1 MTSLIVEEVKL
12 SQVSTFNQLK
22 ELVMQELNINEVEQ
36 VSGGLSAERGAIAE
50 AAIAGAAFA
59 VGMTGVGLIAT
70 GAVLACVYLMD
81 D

>member
-1 MTSLIVEEVKL
+1 MLKKFSFQSYLF
-12 SQVSTFNQLK
+12 FNQLK
-22 ELVMQELNINEVEQ
+22 ELVLQELNINEVEQ

-50 AAIAGAAFA
+50 AATAGAAFA

>member
-1 MTSLIVEEVKL
+1 MLKKFSFQSYLF
-12 SQVSTFNQLK
+12 FNQLK
-22 ELVMQELNINEVEQ
+22 ELVLQELNINEVEQ

>member
-1 MTSLIVEEVKL
+1 MR
-12 SQVSTFNQLK
+12 
-22 ELVMQELNINEVEQ
+22 ELNIIEVSQ
-36 VSGGLSAERGAIAE
+36 VNGGLSAERGAIAE

-70 GAVLACVYLMD
+70 AAVLVCVAIMD